1 MWLVIIHFI
10 KHLKNKF
17 CVVFKLYG
25 VADVP
30 VYMIHY
36 SERIIFI
43 DEINNSMLAEESYI
57 HQRHFKFLITTIQS
71 SRQLHGRV

>member
-10 KHLKNKF
+10 KHLKNEF

-30 VYMIHY
+30 VDMINY
-36 SERIIFI
+36 SEKFIFI
-43 DEINNSMLAEESYI
+43 DEINNSMLAEESYNHI
-57 HQRHFKFLITTIQS
+57 YIRDIS
-71 SRQLHGRV
+71 SF